1 MEAQKKEKVAK
12 LEKKQTE
19 TDVKNIKEGMVTVE
33 EVEAKKEKELE
44 PSKGKLKDKVADN
57 EKIKNSSKNKAKVE
71 DKQDIIKAEKKEV
84 AQKMVDAISK
94 KVEAEEKEEKAKK
107 QVEKAEENIKKA
119 TSETEKKQA

>member
-1 MEAQKKEKVAK
+1 
-12 LEKKQTE
+12 
-19 TDVKNIKEGMVTVE
+19 MVTVE

-84 AQKMVDAISK
+84 A
-94 KVEAEEKEEKAKK
+94 
-107 QVEKAEENIKKA
+107 
-119 TSETEKKQA
+119 